1 MANTGLSDEQR
12 KTVSKWIAEGAKL
25 SDIQKRLET
34 EFGLRMTYLDVRLLI
49 DELKLTPKD
58 PEPTPAPRKELSGVA
73 APAAKALPPAGKA
86 GGAKPTEAA
95 PTVGGVSVSVDRVAR
110 PGALVSGKVTFSDG
124 KSAEWHLDQLGRLG
138 LVPQEQG
145 YRPSATDL
153 QAFQAELQNELQ
165 GLGL

>member
-34 EFGLRMTYLDVRLLI
+34 EFGVRMTYLDVRLLI

-58 PEPTPAPRKELSGVA
+58 PEPAPTARKELSGIAAPPGKTPPPPGKSAAAKPAEA
-73 APAAKALPPAGKA
+73 APAL
-86 GGAKPTEAA
+86 
-95 PTVGGVSVSVDRVAR
+95 GGVSVSVDRVAR